1 MDFFTVKPRPG
12 IDWHAPATAPESDT
26 CRIAS
31 QNGLFRLAKQAVLA
45 CETGH
50 FGSRNEPFGNA
61 LVVNALCRLP
71 HFAPVK
77 LKTLM
82 PSGLHSH

>member
-31 QNGLFRLAKQAVLA
+31 QNGLFRLAKRPVLERKTA
-45 CETGH
+45 CFATQNGTQWKPPDYQPFTET
-50 FGSRNEPFGNA
+50 A
-61 LVVNALCRLP
+61 
-71 HFAPVK
+71 
-77 LKTLM
+77 KTAAKT
-82 PSGLHSH
+82 GTKKRGRK